1 MTLKS
6 ERARSPES
14 RIAELEAALAR
25 ESRIANALREVGLA
39 LGTTLDLDQLL
50 ELILSKITEALDADR
65 ATLYLLD
72 EGKDELVSR
81 IAHGEEVRSI
91 RLKVGHGIA
100 GHVARTGKPL
110 YVKDAYK
117 DPRWSPEWDVLSG
130 YRTKSIL
137 AAPMKNHLGR
147 TIGVIQVLNKKRGD
161 FTDVDQVILA
171 ALATQAAVSIDN
183 SRLFLSV
190 IQKNMQLVDTKEQ
203 LEHRIRDLKL
213 LFELESAMGRAVSL
227 EELFIAVLGE
237 AIRSCEARA
246 AAVALRDSITGQL
259 YLHIADEKALPAGD
273 RGPLRLRRVPM
284 KEGQGVIGRAMQ
296 SGEIVAT
303 NAEDDGP
310 YSERGLTDFVGLE
323 RSAALAVPL
332 DGDDGRPLG
341 AVALYDKRDRAGFTD
356 EDKGLLAIIAAN
368 ASTAIRLQL
377 AREARE
383 HEDRLTTIGRLLS
396 GVIHDLKTPLTVIS
410 GYVQLM
416 QTAESKE
423 QRDEFADHVLKQFDH
438 IAAMQR
444 EVLEFARG
452 EKSIFIR
459 KVYLGKFFEDVK
471 SQLEKDFKNRDIEL
485 VVDLRDKGTARFD
498 EGKMLRVVHNLARN
512 AADAMADRGGKFTI
526 VVRKEKKTKELVI
539 TFTDD
544 GPGIP
549 KEIEHRLFQSFA
561 TSGKKGG
568 TGLGLAIVK
577 KIAEEHN
584 GTITAHSSRAGVS
597 FELRIPQTPADED
610 HTPEGSRQA
619 AKAPRA

>member
-1 MTLKS
+1 VRDGRF
-6 ERARSPES
+6 ED
-14 RIAELEAALAR
+14 LEAALAR
-25 ESRIANALREVGLA
+25 ETRISTALREVGLA

-50 ELILSKITEALDADR
+50 ELILSKITEALEAER

-81 IAHGEEVRSI
+81 ITHGEEVRSI

-100 GHVARTGKPL
+100 GHVALTGKAL
-110 YVKDAYK
+110 HVKDAYK
-117 DPRWSPEWDVLSG
+117 DPRFNPEWDVLSG
-130 YRTKSIL
+130 YRTRSIL
-137 AAPMKNHLGR
+137 TSPMKNHLGR

-161 FTDVDQVILA
+161 FTDVDTVILA

-213 LFELESAMGRAVSL
+213 LFELESAMGRATSL
-227 EELFIAVLGE
+227 EELFVAVLGE
-237 AIRSCEARA
+237 AMRSCEARA
-246 AAVALRDSITGQL
+246 GAVALRDGITGQL
-259 YLHIADEKALPAGD
+259 YLHIVDEKPSSSTSSA
-273 RGPLRLRRVPM
+273 RERRSSLRIRRVPM
-284 KEGQGVIGRAMQ
+284 KEGEGVIGEAMQ
-296 SGEIVAT
+296 SGETLIIH
-303 NAEDDGP
+303 AEADEP
-310 YSERGLTDFVGLE
+310 
-323 RSAALAVPL
+323 RSARAVSELVGFAPKAVLAVPL
-332 DGDDGRPLG
+332 EGGEGGPLG
-341 AVALYDKRDRAGFTD
+341 AIALYDKQDLPGFND
-356 EDKGLLAIIAAN
+356 EDKELLVLIAAN

-383 HEDRLTTIGRLLS
+383 HEDRLATIGRLLS

-423 QRDEFADHVLKQFDH
+423 ERDEYAEQVLKQFDH
-438 IAAMQR
+438 MSAMQR

-452 EKSIFIR
+452 EKSVLIR
-459 KVYLGKFFEDVK
+459 KVYLQKFFEDVRK
-471 SQLEKDFKNRDIEL
+471 QLEKEFKNRDIEF
-485 VVDLRDKGTARFD
+485 VMDIQDKGTARFD

-512 AADAMADRGGKFTI
+512 ASEAMADRGGKFTI
-526 VVRKEKKTKELVI
+526 TVKREKQPRALVV
-539 TFTDD
+539 TFADN

-568 TGLGLAIVK
+568 TGLGLAIAK
-577 KIAEEHN
+577 KIAEEHKGSIVVHSTRN
-584 GTITAHSSRAGVS
+584 GAT
-597 FELRIPQTPADED
+597 FELRIPQGPDASD
-610 HTPEGSRQA
+610 R
-619 AKAPRA
+619 

>member
-1 MTLKS
+1 VSLKS
-6 ERARSPES
+6 ETARSLESRIVELETALAKES
-14 RIAELEAALAR
+14 RIAT
-25 ESRIANALREVGLA
+25 ALREVGLA

-81 IAHGEEVRSI
+81 IAQGEDVRSI
-91 RLKVGHGIA
+91 RLKVGSGIA

-110 YVKDAYK
+110 HVKDAYK

-130 YRTKSIL
+130 YRTRAIL

-161 FTDVDQVILA
+161 FTDVDSVILA

-237 AIRSCEARA
+237 AMRSCEARA
-246 AAVALRDSITGQL
+246 AAVALRDPITGQL
-259 YLHIADEKALPAGD
+259 YLHIADDKGLAGGASD
-273 RGPLRLRRVPM
+273 LVPLRLRRVAM
-284 KEGQGVIGRAMQ
+284 KEGQGVIGQAMQ
-296 SGEIVAT
+296 KGEIIVT
-303 NAEDDGP
+303 NPEQDGAKSVREA
-310 YSERGLTDFVGLE
+310 SELVGLNC
-323 RSAALAVPL
+323 SAALAVPL
-332 DGDDGRPLG
+332 DGDDGQPLG
-341 AVALYDKRDRAGFTD
+341 AIALYDKRDQVGFTD

-416 QTAESKE
+416 QTAKSQEL
-423 QRDEFADHVLKQFDH
+423 RDEYAEHVQKQFDH
-438 IAAMQR
+438 MGAMQR

-452 EKSIFIR
+452 EKSILIR
-459 KVYLGKFFEDVK
+459 KVYLSKFFEDVRG
-471 SQLEKDFKNRDIEL
+471 QLEKDFKNRDIEL
-485 VVDLRDKGTARFD
+485 VVDVRDKGTARFD

-512 AADAMADRGGKFTI
+512 AAEAMADRGGKFSI
-526 VVRKEKKTKELVI
+526 VVRKDKKAKELVV
-539 TFTDD
+539 TFADD

-584 GTITAHSSRAGVS
+584 GTITAHSTRAGVT
-597 FELRIPQTPADED
+597 FELRIPQV
-610 HTPEGSRQA
+610 
-619 AKAPRA
+619 PRPDLGE